1 MLKNTI
7 KFSDETKSLIDEIK
21 LKFDLKTYDATIKTA
36 ILFISRNEINLKDDY
51 IGDYRKGLVDLE
63 NRMFSKFKEHQDKL
77 ISDNK
82 SLRNFIG
89 AIEKDYLKPLTEK
102 IGTLD
107 KINDLGINKILE
119 DKQNVIKNDNPLN
132 SHLKTENVQPQINE
146 VSKVEDSKNDEKLR
160 EIYRLY
166 EMQKQTLFK
175 IFNNSK
181 VESGGMMS
189 KEKIIINLSAEEWE
203 ELKNQG

>member
-7 KFSDETKSLIDEIK
+7 KFSDETKSLIDDLKI
-21 LKFDLKTYDATIKTA
+21 KFDLKTYDATIKTA
-36 ILFISRNEINLKDDY
+36 VLFITRNEINLKDDY

-63 NRMFSKFKEHQDKL
+63 NRMFAKFKEHQDKM

-82 SLRNFIG
+82 SLRNFVG
-89 AIEKDYLKPLTEK
+89 AIEKDYLKPLQEK
-102 IGTLD
+102 IATLD
-107 KINDLGINKILE
+107 KINDFGINKIIE
-119 DKQNVIKNDNPLN
+119 EKSNIQKVENPLN
-132 SHLKTENVQPQINE
+132 SHLNSEIIEPKENEI
-146 VSKVEDSKNDEKLR
+146 SKVEDSKAEDKFK

-181 VESGGMMS
+181 IESGGMMS
-189 KEKIIINLSAEEWE
+189 KEKIIINLSSEEWE
-203 ELKNQG
+203 QMKNLV